1 MSEFYDLPFSNVSDD
16 VLLEELQCTPSLSD
30 LNDRLNDSGLKDF
43 LAKISKNE
51 EFKLL
56 DSAFYTCEHFNN
68 KFMKYKSN
76 LELSI
81 FHLNIRSLNSKQRSF
96 CQFMDLLDVE
106 FDIIVLSEIWSY
118 NLDYYQNI
126 LDGYSLYSDLPSKSN
141 IGGLGMFIKKTLN
154 CKLRND
160 LLMTAQTDIRI
171 ENLWFEIE
179 KNRKKYI
186 VGGIYRHPNQSIQSF
201 TNLLEQNLIKIN
213 KGKTP
218 CFITG
223 DFNIDFLKAENNR
236 IIMDYLNNLLLYN
249 FLPVLLLPTRITRKT
264 ATLIDHIYYY
274 EGNNKKMEQN

>member
-1 MSEFYDLPFSNVSDD
+1 
-16 VLLEELQCTPSLSD
+16 
-30 LNDRLNDSGLKDF
+30 
-43 LAKISKNE
+43 
-51 EFKLL
+51 
-56 DSAFYTCEHFNN
+56 
-68 KFMKYKSN
+68 
-76 LELSI
+76 
-81 FHLNIRSLNSKQRSF
+81 
-96 CQFMDLLDVE
+96 MDLLDVE

-126 LDGYSLYSDLPSKSN
+126 LDGYSLYSDLPSNSN

-186 VGGIYRHPNQSIQSF
+186 VGGKYRHPNQSIQSF